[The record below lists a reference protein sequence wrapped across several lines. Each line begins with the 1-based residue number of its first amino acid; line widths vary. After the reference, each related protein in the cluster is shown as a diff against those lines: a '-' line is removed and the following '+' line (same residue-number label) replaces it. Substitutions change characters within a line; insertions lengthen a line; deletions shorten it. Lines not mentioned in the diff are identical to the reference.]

1 MLTLKDVQAE
11 EEFEFKDDEF
21 IQVIQYI
28 QQSSNEK
35 FVFIR
40 DDKPFMNINKV
51 DGMLF
56 FDRLS

>member
-1 MLTLKDVQAE
+1 MLTIKDVQAE

-21 IQVIQYI
+21 LQVLQYV
-28 QQSSNEK
+28 QRSPNNK

-40 DDKPFMNINKV
+40 DDKPFMNINKI

>member
-1 MLTLKDVQAE
+1 MLTTKDVQAE

-21 IQVIQYI
+21 LQVLQYV
-28 QQSSNEK
+28 QRSPNNK

-40 DDKPFMNINKV
+40 DDKPFMNINKI